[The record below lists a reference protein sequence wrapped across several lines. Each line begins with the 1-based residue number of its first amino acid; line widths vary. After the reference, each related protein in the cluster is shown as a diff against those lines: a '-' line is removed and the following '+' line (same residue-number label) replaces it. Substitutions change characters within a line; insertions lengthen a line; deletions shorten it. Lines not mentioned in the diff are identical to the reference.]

1 MPNNKIIPKVVHC
14 IHIGEIDAACLS
26 TLEKMNALYRGCV
39 INFWTMSKL
48 LSPEKHRCLRK
59 FNIKVRNIEEDTDLE
74 NHSLIMSVI
83 DNPWMASD
91 MLRLSI
97 LLKEPGFYFDLD
109 ITPKKALPDVISCEK
124 GVLFNIFTE
133 NNRVIFH
140 SDIIAVTIPNHPV
153 LKYISD
159 VLRDNLNFI
168 KREEGEIRARLYS
181 YFKEKSAVD
190 YLLASNCTGKSFAMA
205 LYNFFNLPENFCV
218 VEKISFFS
226 VILKHV
232 SSPTDLVHKLH
243 KIPSE
248 SVEDKFMHTGLFDK
262 FPVPNLVKYYLRSKE
277 YQFLKER
284 VIQFNEVYFAV
295 YDHLP
300 AGKKIHPTSL
310 TNRLNK
316 LTSASTPNLFFSSIF
331 SNNDIFASA
340 KLENDMQKQ
349 EAAELAQK
357 IEGAYLA
364 EFRSNHFFVIPKLNS
379 EGVGTKVQNFL
390 IQHKH

>member
-1 MPNNKIIPKVVHC
+1 M
-14 IHIGEIDAACLS
+14 
-26 TLEKMNALYRGCV
+26 
-39 INFWTMSKL
+39 
-48 LSPEKHRCLRK
+48 
-59 FNIKVRNIEEDTDLE
+59 
-74 NHSLIMSVI
+74 
-83 DNPWMASD
+83 
-91 MLRLSI
+91 
-97 LLKEPGFYFDLD
+97 
-109 ITPKKALPDVISCEK
+109 
-124 GVLFNIFTE
+124 
-133 NNRVIFH
+133 
-140 SDIIAVTIPNHPV
+140 TIPNHPV

-248 SVEDKFMHTGLFDK
+248 NVEDKFMHTGLFDK

-284 VIQFNEVYFAV
+284 VGKFNRTYFAV
-295 YDHLP
+295 YDYLP
-300 AGKKIHPTSL
+300 LGKKIYPTSL
-310 TNRLNK
+310 INRLNK
-316 LTSASTPNLFFSSIF
+316 FSASSGLFFSSILR
-331 SNNDIFASA
+331 NNDAYDVYATA
-340 KLENDMQKQ
+340 KLENDDQKQ
-349 EAAELAQK
+349 QALDLKQKIVDAYFAELR
-357 IEGAYLA
+357 G
-364 EFRSNHFFVIPKLNS
+364 NTFFIIPKLNS
-379 EGVGTKVQNFL
+379 TENGMTMQNFL
-390 IQHKH
+390 TLSNH